1 MKGER
6 ALGLGRRV
14 AGLRTSQGDVLRPGF
29 SIIITSYLRILQSDI
44 HKWPLPFKSCFTWW
58 LVKIVNLPSE
68 ESFKVSSIGTAIAE
82 RFRRQGGIFLPNK
95 GGGQSGSTRNWWE
108 FICPSQQ
115 QRSAL
120 ANLFVIVFPVAPKM
134 IQVWEEK
141 APE

>member
-95 GGGQSGSTRNWWE
+95 GGGQSGTTRNWWE
-108 FICPSQQ
+108 NNCLSQQ
-115 QRSAL
+115 QTAQV
-120 ANLFVIVFPVAPKM
+120 NLFVIIFPVAPQM
-134 IQVWEEK
+134 VQVWEEK